1 MHGKSD
7 ILSQTEMKFSML
19 QHFDCPNQL
28 KMHISFFQAQN
39 IKLFIR
45 NDGLTS
51 DKYKTETTFKCLIC
65 SAILMND
72 NAVKVVTEMLLSQ
85 PS

>member
-7 ILSQTEMKFSML
+7 MLSQIEMKFSML
-19 QHFDCPNQL
+19 QHFDWPNQL
-28 KMHISFFQAQN
+28 KMHISFF
-39 IKLFIR
+39 KLKILNFIR

-51 DKYKTETTFKCLIC
+51 NEYKTETTFKCLIC

-72 NAVKVVTEMLLSQ
+72 NVVKAGQSCD
-85 PS
+85 